1 MRDSYTSSAKC
12 SAALMIFSALIAASP
27 ATADQSPT
35 AATYAEAP
43 AGLLTSFEERRHQ
56 TFVET
61 ARSGQIDLL
70 FLGDSA
76 VEFWL
81 AEGRAEW
88 NRNFAGLKAANFG
101 VQGAD
106 TESVLW
112 RIRNGELDGFRAKAI
127 VLDAM
132 WAGDLTNGASEAEIL
147 AGNAAIVA
155 EIRKRQPQARIL
167 LMVAPRLRG
176 QSIQAAL
183 ARQFAELADESSVRF
198 LDVSG
203 ALIGRDGQFDTAL
216 GSGRGSALNERGYAA
231 LADAMRPALSEVLAE
246 G

>member
-88 NRNFAGLKAANFG
+88 NRNFAGLRAANFG

-112 RIRNGELDGFRAKAI
+112 RIRNGELDGFKAKAI

-132 WAGDLTNGASEAEIL
+132 WAGDLTSGASEPEIL
-147 AGNAAIVA
+147 AGNAAIIA

>member
-61 ARSGQIDLL
+61 ARSEQIDLL

-88 NRNFAGLKAANFG
+88 NRNFAGLRAANFG

-112 RIRNGELDGFRAKAI
+112 RIRNGELDGFKAKAI

-132 WAGDLTNGASEAEIL
+132 WAGDLTSGASEPEVL
-147 AGNAAIVA
+147 AGNAAIIA

-183 ARQFAELADESSVRF
+183 ARQFANLADDSSVRF
-198 LDVSG
+198 LDVSAALTG
-203 ALIGRDGQFDTAL
+203 ADGQFDTAL
-216 GSGRGSALNERGYAA
+216 GSGRGSALSERGYAA
-231 LADAMRPALSEVLAE
+231 LADAMRPALNEALAD